1 MNSFH
6 FWRILNQST
15 CMKYELYKYEKDSE
29 LCGGQILQPR
39 TFIQV
44 KYNKISK
51 HFVDNGFETEED
63 KEIAIGGV
71 DACQVKIFQ
80 F

>member
-1 MNSFH
+1 
-6 FWRILNQST
+6 
-15 CMKYELYKYEKDSE
+15 MKYDLYKYEKDSE

-44 KYNKISK
+44 KYKESGK
-51 HFVDNGFETEED
+51 HFVDNGFETLENED
-63 KEIAIGGV
+63 EEIAIGGV
-71 DACQVKIFQ
+71 DACQVKIFK